1 MHPIIF
7 LPVFIA
13 IIIVVSNCT
22 AQKGSIAVHEALDG
36 TGFTMDFKEWSSK
49 NKCELSLNKGDVLQI
64 EVVRE
69 DGEVGLTIRGENGT
83 EPYTGNIRES
93 IEFTVTVS
101 ETGTYTAYITGKN
114 ATGKITVKK

>member
-1 MHPIIF
+1 
-7 LPVFIA
+7 
-13 IIIVVSNCT
+13 
-22 AQKGSIAVHEALDG
+22 
-36 TGFTMDFKEWSSK
+36 MDFKEWSSK

>member
-7 LPVFIA
+7 LPLFIA
-13 IIIVVSNCT
+13 VIIVISNCS
-22 AQKGSIAVHEALDG
+22 AQKGGIVILEDPNG

-64 EVVRE
+64 EVALE
-69 DGEVGLTIRGENGT
+69 EGEIGLLIKGENGT
-83 EPYTGNIRES
+83 EPYTGNNLKS
-93 IEFTVTVS
+93 IKFTVTVS
-101 ETGTYTAYITGKN
+101 ETDRYITHVTGKN